1 MWQLFEGHDRQ
12 FQRQRRDSERTA
24 TDELK
29 AGFSHLVSAA
39 KKAVKSAEPLANR
52 AAEEVGT
59 TLEKLNKGGEQV
71 AQDVGREVAS
81 LAGKLADKLRAVAD
95 RAEPTTSSETTA
107 TRLRAAESERA
118 LSPC

>member
-1 MWQLFEGHDRQ
+1 MTDNSNDND
-12 FQRQRRDSERTA
+12 DSERTA

-95 RAEPTTSSETTA
+95 RAEPHDKQRDDGDPSSG
-107 TRLRAAESERA
+107 SGI
-118 LSPC
+118 